1 MKDGVEAL
9 GKLVDVASD
18 IEVGLAELAKTLD
31 GDARALA
38 QRLTEMSDGLAD
50 SLTAIYIELAREE
63 AAKDQAQS
71 VAPGSAGQ

>member
-1 MKDGVEAL
+1 MKDGIEAL

-31 GDARALA
+31 GDAQALA

-50 SLTAIYIELAREE
+50 SLTAIYIEMAREE
-63 AAKDQAQS
+63 AAHDQAKTTTT
-71 VAPGSAGQ
+71 GSS